1 MEVARMS
8 RGISLLEDTFP
19 AAPASGIVPR
29 RVVVMDAVNRGD
41 VKLPASPPEPTG
53 VGASV
58 ETVSPA
64 NSLAVQLAGVA
75 VLESDGSAIIN
86 PGDYLV
92 ASGTTGQVKTQA
104 IAVPASPG
112 VQANWNLYNIIGMCV
127 DEGQIAAVAGMPV
140 AVRLGLFVIFAA

>member
-1 MEVARMS
+1 MS

-19 AAPASGIVPR
+19 AASGSGIVVR
-29 RVVVMDAVNRGD
+29 RVVVMDATNRGD
-41 VKLPASPPEPTG
+41 VKLPASTPESTA
-53 VGASV
+53 VGASA
-58 ETVSPA
+58 ENISPA
-64 NSLAVQLAGVA
+64 NNVAVQLAGVA

-92 ASGTTGQVKTQA
+92 ASGTTGQIKTQA

-127 DEGQIAAVAGMPV
+127 DDGQIAAVAGSPV
-140 AVRLGLFVIFAA
+140 AVRLGPFLIFAA

>member
-1 MEVARMS
+1 MS

-19 AAPASGIVPR
+19 AAPGSGIVAQ
-29 RVVVMDAVNRGD
+29 RVVVMDAANSGD
-41 VKLPASPPEPTG
+41 VKLPASPPEATA
-53 VGASV
+53 VGASA
-58 ETVSPA
+58 ENISAA
-64 NSLAVQLAGVA
+64 NNLAVQLAGVA
-75 VLESDGSAIIN
+75 VLQSDGSAVIN

-127 DEGQIAAVAGMPV
+127 DDAQIPATAGTPV
-140 AVRLGLFVIFAA
+140 AVRLGQFLMFAA